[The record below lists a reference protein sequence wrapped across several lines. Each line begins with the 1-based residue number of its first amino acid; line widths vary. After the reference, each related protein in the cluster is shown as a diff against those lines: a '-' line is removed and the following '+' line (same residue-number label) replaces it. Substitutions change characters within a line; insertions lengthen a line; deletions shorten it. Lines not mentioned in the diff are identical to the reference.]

1 MRTPKAKSCKFCA
14 KDKIFFSHFFFCEN
28 LPEPCQNLLNTIQRE
43 LHSVSP
49 ELQAHPTLSVPS
61 LLARYMNNPSATLN
75 LLVSLYARFYKTTVA
90 LLYAWESTIHPA
102 FLNPNELLTTM
113 ENAFLNFLSLSA
125 KWLNTLGTSK
135 KKKQRHTKKK
145 KKIPKKKQTK
155 IKKKINATSD
165 S

>member
-1 MRTPKAKSCKFCA
+1 
-14 KDKIFFSHFFFCEN
+14 
-28 LPEPCQNLLNTIQRE
+28 
-43 LHSVSP
+43 
-49 ELQAHPTLSVPS
+49 
-61 LLARYMNNPSATLN
+61 
-75 LLVSLYARFYKTTVA
+75 
-90 LLYAWESTIHPA
+90 
-102 FLNPNELLTTM
+102 M

-155 IKKKINATSD
+155 INKKISATSD